1 MKMTIKEVIEKLQQ
15 PWFDENDEVVGS
27 NGESFRKIVC
37 AEDLEQSAIV
47 GKRTVVAHFVEEDY
61 IDR

>member
-15 PWFDENDEVVGS
+15 PWFHESDEVVGS
-27 NGESFRKIVC
+27 AGESLRKIVC
-37 AEDLEQSAIV
+37 AEDYSAED
-47 GKRTVVAHFVEEDY
+47 GTSKRVAHFVEEDY